1 MRRVV
6 LLAALL
12 GSGISGIAQTPA
24 QHLRVSL
31 VSATAT
37 LQAGSTQ
44 ELGIHF
50 QLDPGWHI
58 YWSNPGDS
66 GEPPKLTWH
75 LPSGFT
81 VGELKFPTPKR
92 IEAHTLTDYGYQDDV
107 VLLAD
112 MAIPKTYAAKSADVS
127 ADIRWLVCREVCIPG
142 RGSVALSLPAGKA
155 QAAES
160 ANVIRDAE
168 RKLPQAAPT
177 AWKLSATQQNGALLL
192 TIRAGHGLNISDFLP
207 AEPLQIENGVR
218 PTVHKL
224 ATGAQIT
231 LKPDPQAAPIKQ
243 LRGVLVT
250 GDGSYWVTF
259 PVSASSKHQLRSQLR
274 GSTGSKPRKEPI

>member
-1 MRRVV
+1 MPRWV
-6 LLAALL
+6 LLAALF
-12 GSGISGIAQTPA
+12 GFAISGIAQAPV

-31 VSATAT
+31 VSAANG
-37 LQAGSTQ
+37 LQPGSTQ
-44 ELGIHF
+44 AIGIHF

-81 VGELKFPTPKR
+81 IGDLKFPTPKR

-112 MAIPKTYAAKSADVS
+112 MTVPKTFTAKSADVS

-142 RGSVALSLPAGKA
+142 RGSVALSLPARNIQPADG
-155 QAAES
+155 
-160 ANVIRDAE
+160 ANVIREAE
-168 RKLPQAAPT
+168 RKLPQATPA
-177 AWKLSATQQNGALLL
+177 AWKLSATQQNGTLLL
-192 TIRAGHGLNISDFLP
+192 NIRAGHSFDVSDFLP
-207 AEPLQIENGVR
+207 AEPLQIENSVR

-274 GSTGSKPRKEPI
+274 GFAGLKPREEPI

>member
-1 MRRVV
+1 MRRFV

-12 GSGISGIAQTPA
+12 GSATSGIAQAAP

-31 VSATAT
+31 VFADSG
-37 LQAGSTQ
+37 LPPGGTQ
-44 ELGIHF
+44 PIGIHF

-58 YWSNPGDS
+58 YWTNPGDS
-66 GEPPKLTWH
+66 GEPPSVSWH
-75 LPSGFT
+75 LPSGLA

-92 IEAHTLTDYGYQDDV
+92 MEAHTLTDYGYQDDV

-112 MAIPKTYAAKSADVS
+112 MSAPKTFAAKSADIS

-142 RGSVALSLPAGKA
+142 RGHVAASLPVGSA
-155 QAAES
+155 QAAEG

-177 AWKLSATQQNGALLL
+177 AWKLSATQQTGTLLL
-192 TIRAGHGLNISDFLP
+192 TIRAGHGLNVADFLP
-207 AEPLQIENGVR
+207 TEPLQIENGVR

-231 LKPDPQAAPIKQ
+231 VKPDPQAALIKQ
-243 LRGVLVT
+243 LKGVLVT

-274 GSTGSKPRKEPI
+274 GSTGSKP